1 MFDFED
7 YSLTQP
13 AVLVT
18 ILTEAVL
25 RDSIEKLLRSLKVF
39 GYSVSETPGAV
50 KRIQQFGQLAT
61 VQTETTQTDTI
72 EANTETQV
80 ESYTATGVEIRAVVS
95 PELSNVILIAL
106 KEQQRQFAV
115 VVYRQKVE
123 ALIE

>member
-25 RDSIEKLLRSLKVF
+25 QDSIENLLRNLKVF
-39 GYSVSETPGAV
+39 GYSISATSGAV
-50 KRIQQFGQLAT
+50 KRIQQFGQIAT
-61 VQTETTQTDTI
+61 VQTEAI
-72 EANTETQV
+72 ETSTETQV
-80 ESYTATGVEIRAVVS
+80 ESYSTSDVEIRAVVS

-106 KEQQRQFAV
+106 KEQQRQFTV
-115 VVYRQKVE
+115 LVYRQKVE
-123 ALIE
+123 ALVE

>member
-18 ILTEAVL
+18 ILTEAIL
-25 RDSIEKLLRSLKVF
+25 KDSIEKLLKNLKVF
-39 GYSVSETPGAV
+39 GYSISETPGAV
-50 KRIQQFGQLAT
+50 KRIQQFGQIAT
-61 VQTETTQTDTI
+61 VQTAAT
-72 EANTETQV
+72 EANTDQV
-80 ESYTATGVEIRAVVS
+80 ESYAATRLEIRAVVS

-115 VVYRQKVE
+115 LVYRQKVE
-123 ALIE
+123 ALVE